1 MLVPQVFK
9 HQLLCVIPEMLIKDK
24 VTNNNTSISNR
35 GRLIVEFKVFTFKLD
50 FNLIVGCNS
59 RKWFFIELNTKI
71 LEPELR

>member
-1 MLVPQVFK
+1 MVPQVFK

-24 VTNNNTSISNR
+24 VTNNSTSISNR
-35 GRLIVEFKVFTFKLD
+35 GRLIVEFTVLTFRLD

-59 RKWFFIELNTKI
+59 RKWFFKELNIKR